1 MSRLNFQLTAEASA
15 SRARAGT
22 LTTLHGP
29 VNTPIFMPVG
39 TQATVKGMRV
49 EELKAVGA
57 RILLAN
63 TYHLLLRPG
72 PEVFRSFGGIH
83 KFMNW
88 DGPVLTD
95 SGGFQIFS
103 LPKERRMSEEGASF
117 RSYVDGKSILLSPEL
132 SIGMQR
138 AINSDIMMVLD
149 ECIDSTSPHAEAARA
164 MERTHRWA
172 LRSLAAREDSPQAM
186 FGIVQGAC
194 FEDLRRISADFLSQQ
209 PFDGLAIGGLAV
221 GETKDE
227 REHFTAV
234 ATDMLPRHLPRY
246 LMGVGTPIDL
256 LEAVHRGVDMFDC
269 IIPSSLAQQGSAY
282 THQGM
287 VRLRRSVY
295 KFGSGPIE
303 EGCECYT
310 CQNYSR
316 AYLHHLSKTTEGLGW
331 HLITQHN
338 LHFYRQLM
346 GEMRRHIEADTFAAY
361 HAAKR
366 QMIAQVDIEAPATM
380 QIKKEVVDRPPQLGR
395 FAVHVSATGQSRI
408 SHVTSGEV
416 MHPGGS
422 APDEE
427 ATALYVNG
435 SRLVERLAEASAEP
449 LVIWDVGLGAG
460 HNAMAAVR
468 AAQTVGR
475 RPLEIISFEHDLDAL
490 RLALSQAGRFVHL
503 RHGAPHG
510 LLQNGQWASKDGL
523 IRWTLF
529 DGDFRTH
536 MLGLAAP
543 DLVFFDPFS
552 SKTDQDLWT
561 LSCFAKI
568 RAACGDHPTELLT
581 YSTSTAVRA
590 AMLAAG
596 FYVMRGPGVPPR
608 TESTLA
614 MTPAAWLR
622 LRKEND
628 QLGVDAALAPSW
640 LERWER
646 SSARYPYGLMP
657 GDEPSF
663 AAAVRQHP
671 QFDQGLT
678 LA

>member
-1 MSRLNFQLTAEASA
+1 MSRLNFKLTAEASA

-72 PEVFRSFGGIH
+72 PEVFRRFGGIH

-88 DGPVLTD
+88 DGPILTD

-103 LPKERRMSEEGASF
+103 LPKERRMSEEGAAF
-117 RSYVDGKSILLSPEL
+117 RSYVDGQSILLSPEL

-221 GETKDE
+221 GETKEE

-346 GEMRRHIEADTFAAY
+346 HEMRGHIEADTFAAY
-361 HAAKR
+361 HAKKR
-366 QMIAQVDIEAPATM
+366 LMIAQVDIEAPAVA
-380 QIKKEVVDRPPQLGR
+380 QVKKVAVGKQPQLGR
-395 FAVHVSATGQSRI
+395 FSVHVSATGQSRI
-408 SHVTSGEV
+408 SDLTSGEV
-416 MHPGGS
+416 MHPGGG

-427 ATALYVNG
+427 ALALYVTG
-435 SRLVERLAEASAEP
+435 SRLAQRLSESVATP

-460 HNAMAAVR
+460 HNAMAALR
-468 AAQTVGR
+468 TAQAAQGR
-475 RPLEIISFEHDLDAL
+475 HLEIISFEHDLDAL
-490 RLALSQAGRFVHL
+490 RLALSQPSRFVHL
-503 RHGAPHG
+503 RHAAPHG
-510 LLQNGQWASKDGL
+510 LIKNGHWTSKDGA
-523 IRWTLF
+523 IRWTLL
-529 DGDFRTH
+529 DGDFRAH
-536 MLGLAAP
+536 LHGLAAP
-543 DLVFFDPFS
+543 DVVFFDPFS
-552 SKTDQDLWT
+552 AKTDQDLWT
-561 LSCFAKI
+561 LECFAAI
-568 RAACGDHPTELLT
+568 HSVCGDHATELLT

-596 FYVMRGPGVPPR
+596 FYVKPGVGVPPR
-608 TESTLA
+608 SESTLA
-614 MTPAAWLR
+614 MTRAAWER
-622 LRKEND
+622 YCAERS
-628 QLGVDAALAPSW
+628 GTDAALAQPW

-646 SSARYPYGLMP
+646 SSARFPYGLP
-657 GDEPSF
+657 PAKELEF

-671 QFDQGLT
+671 QFVVG
-678 LA
+678 